1 MSDVHVRHDFYPRSP
16 CGERRA
22 ARFTPTAS
30 RNFYPRSPCG
40 ERLSTSII
48 GFSGRV
54 FLSTLSLRR
63 ATVNGD
69 VLSSC
74 FVNFYPRSPCGE
86 RRTRTGPALRG
97 PYFYP
102 RSPCGERPEIVSRS
116 SMSCQFLST
125 LSLRRATQCHRPRP
139 RRPFI
144 SIHALLAESDR
155 HGDGI
160 AKINFAFL
168 STLSLRRATGCP
180 GGKNAVILHFY
191 PRSPCGERL
200 SFIIYSITDNCISIH
215 ALLAESD
222 IELAFLAINPITFLS
237 TLSLR
242 RATPGAKSTT
252 PERYYFYPRSP
263 CGERP
268 VTARIIDPTYDFYPR
283 SPCGERR
290 RQRPGS

>member
-1 MSDVHVRHDFYPRSP
+1 MFVRCSCSSRFLSTLSL
-16 CGERRA
+16 RRA
-22 ARFTPTAS
+22 TR
-30 RNFYPRSPCG
+30 G
-40 ERLSTSII
+40 EIHANSQQE
-48 GFSGRV
+48 

-155 HGDGI
+155 HGVGI

-168 STLSLRRATGCP
+168 STLSLRRATLTT
-180 GGKNAVILHFY
+180 VLHWY
-191 PRSPCGERL
+191 H
-200 SFIIYSITDNCISIH
+200 ISR
-215 ALLAESD
+215 
-222 IELAFLAINPITFLS
+222 FLS

-242 RATPGAKSTT
+242 RATLLRVAVFQHAIIFLSTL
-252 PERYYFYPRSP
+252 SL
-263 CGERP
+263 
-268 VTARIIDPTYDFYPR
+268 
-283 SPCGERR
+283 RR
-290 RQRPGS
+290 ATFFHYL